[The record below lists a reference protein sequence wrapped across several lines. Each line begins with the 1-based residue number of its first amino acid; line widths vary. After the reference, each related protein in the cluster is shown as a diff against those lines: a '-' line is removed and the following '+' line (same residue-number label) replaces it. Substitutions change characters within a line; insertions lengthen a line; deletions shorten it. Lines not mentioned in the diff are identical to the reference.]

1 MPVFHLSIYQTPNI
15 HSSSENDYRAF
26 DTAEIFVELKT
37 MNMFACKNAFYKLT
51 KVRTAYMRFS
61 NIGNI
66 QKEEKKHLIK
76 KLILLMIRG
85 KLTNYLKLFCR

>member
-15 HSSSENDYRAF
+15 HTSFFSENDYRAF
-26 DTAEIFVELKT
+26 DTAEILVELKT
-37 MNMFACKNAFYKLT
+37 MSMFACKNAFYKLT

-66 QKEEKKHLIK
+66 QKEEKKHKIK
-76 KLILLMIRG
+76 
-85 KLTNYLKLFCR
+85 N

>member
-15 HSSSENDYRAF
+15 HTSFFSENDYRAF
-26 DTAEIFVELKT
+26 DTAEILVELKT
-37 MNMFACKNAFYKLT
+37 MMSMFACKNAFYKLT

-66 QKEEKKHLIK
+66 QKEEKKHKIK
-76 KLILLMIRG
+76 
-85 KLTNYLKLFCR
+85 N